1 MKWNRIADVAKKT
14 LDSRGGTE
22 GLKRDAD
29 RLRDIATGPG
39 TPKEKAKRAADA
51 LKQQEQQHEHPPQS
65 PPPPPQ

>member
-29 RLRDIATGPG
+29 KLRDIATGPG

-51 LKQQEQQHEHPPQS
+51 LKQQEQQEQQPQS
-65 PPPPPQ
+65 PPPAPK

>member
-29 RLRDIATGPG
+29 KLRDIATGPG

-51 LKQQEQQHEHPPQS
+51 LKQQEHQERPPQT
-65 PPPPPQ
+65 PPQT